1 MIVTYTDVPSEL
13 NNGKCLTTEI
23 SGKPYFSQQKTF
35 LSNHFDQRVVHITG
49 KRLQSKLKT
58 KPTPG
63 KAQIY
68 ETKFN
73 SFCDLLENKAEQL
86 CYWKQLKTIYVH
98 SICRDRNVLW
108 GEFHCPSVLFH
119 SFWAEL
125 ILMWGEN
132 RRSPRKKK
140 TPNHQQAMDTL
151 ILDYLNLRL
160 SDACWWCE
168 HVKLN

>member
-58 KPTPG
+58 KHTPG

-68 ETKFN
+68 EIRFN

-86 CYWKQLKTIYVH
+86 CY
-98 SICRDRNVLW
+98 
-108 GEFHCPSVLFH
+108 
-119 SFWAEL
+119 
-125 ILMWGEN
+125 
-132 RRSPRKKK
+132 
-140 TPNHQQAMDTL
+140 
-151 ILDYLNLRL
+151 
-160 SDACWWCE
+160 
-168 HVKLN
+168 